1 MGIRISLSTGL
12 AGGSLFVAAVLSGCA
27 TPAATGSG
35 GALVGTW
42 KLMSFDMELQA
53 TGERIQ
59 PMGKVPT
66 GYLSFTNDGRMAV
79 VITGEGRKPGTSEA
93 DRAALFSTLVAYTG
107 NYRIEGDKWITSVD
121 ASWNP
126 AWVGTEQPRT
136 YRISGTQLQES
147 TSWFPRPDKT
157 MVRVANVYERV
168 K

>member
-1 MGIRISLSTGL
+1 MDIRIDRVTRI
-12 AGGSLFVAAVLSGCA
+12 AGASLFVAALLSGCA
-27 TPAATGSG
+27 TPTGPANG

-66 GYLSFTNDGRMAV
+66 GYLSFTSDGRMAV
-79 VITGEGRKPGTSEA
+79 VITGEGRKSGISEA

-107 NYRIEGDKWITSVD
+107 NYRVEGDKWITSVD

-126 AWVGTEQPRT
+126 AWVGTQQPRT
-136 YRISGTQLQES
+136 YKITGTQLQES
-147 TSWFPRPDKT
+147 TAWFPRPDKT
-157 MVRVANVYERV
+157 MVRVSNVYERV

>member
-1 MGIRISLSTGL
+1 MAT
-12 AGGSLFVAAVLSGCA
+12 SG
-27 TPAATGSG
+27 G

-42 KLMSFDMELQA
+42 KLKSFDMELQA

-59 PMGKVPT
+59 PMGKVHT
-66 GYLSFTNDGRMAV
+66 GYLSFTSDGRMAV

-107 NYRIEGDKWITSVD
+107 TYRVEGDKWITSVD

-136 YRISGTQLQES
+136 YKITGMQLQES
-147 TSWFPRPDKT
+147 TPWFARPDKT
-157 MVRVANVYERV
+157 MVRVSNVYERV

>member
-1 MGIRISLSTGL
+1 MGIRINRSTRL
-12 AGGSLFVAAVLSGCA
+12 AGTSLFVAALLSGCA

-35 GALVGTW
+35 SALVGTW
-42 KLMSFDMELQA
+42 KLTSFGMELQA

-59 PMGKVPT
+59 PMGKLPT

-79 VITGEGRKPGTSEA
+79 VITGESRKSGTSEA
-93 DRAALFSTLVAYTG
+93 ERAALFSTLIAYTG
-107 NYRIEGDKWITSVD
+107 SYRIEGDKWITSVD
-121 ASWNP
+121 ASWLP

-136 YRISGTQLQES
+136 YKITGTQLQES

-168 K
+168 R

>member
-1 MGIRISLSTGL
+1 MGIRIHKSTRI
-12 AGGSLFVAAVLSGCA
+12 AGASLFAAALLSGCA
-27 TPAATGSG
+27 MPPATGNG

-53 TGERIQ
+53 TGEHIQ
-59 PMGKVPT
+59 PMGKMPT
-66 GYLSFTNDGRMAV
+66 GYLSFTGDGRMAV

-93 DRAALFSTLVAYTG
+93 DRAALFSSLIAYTG
-107 NYRIEGDKWITSVD
+107 SYRVEGDKWITSVD

-136 YRISGTQLQES
+136 YKINGTQLQES
-147 TSWFPRPDKT
+147 TSWFQRPDKT
-157 MVRVANVYERV
+157 MVRVSNVYERV

>member
-1 MGIRISLSTGL
+1 MGIRINQSTRIAGASLV
-12 AGGSLFVAAVLSGCA
+12 VAALLGGCA
-27 TPAATGSG
+27 TPAATGSA

-66 GYLSFTNDGRMAV
+66 GYLNFTTDGRMAV
-79 VITGEGRKPGTSEA
+79 VITGEGRKSGTSEA
-93 DRAALFSTLVAYTG
+93 DRAGLFSTLVAYTG
-107 NYRIEGDKWITSVD
+107 NYRVEGDKWITSVD

-136 YRISGTQLQES
+136 YKITGTQLQES

-157 MVRVANVYERV
+157 MVRVSNVYERV

>member
-1 MGIRISLSTGL
+1 MGIWINRGTRVVGCPLVTAALLSACAMPT
-12 AGGSLFVAAVLSGCA
+12 AMGS
-27 TPAATGSG
+27 

-53 TGERIQ
+53 SGEHIQ

-66 GYLSFTNDGRMAV
+66 GYLSFMSDGRMAV
-79 VITGEGRKPGTSEA
+79 VITGEGRKPATSEA

-107 NYRIEGDKWITSVD
+107 TYRVEGDRWITSVD

-126 AWVGTEQPRT
+126 AWVGTEQQRT
-136 YRISGTQLQES
+136 YKITGTQLQET

-157 MVRVANVYERV
+157 IARVSNVYERV